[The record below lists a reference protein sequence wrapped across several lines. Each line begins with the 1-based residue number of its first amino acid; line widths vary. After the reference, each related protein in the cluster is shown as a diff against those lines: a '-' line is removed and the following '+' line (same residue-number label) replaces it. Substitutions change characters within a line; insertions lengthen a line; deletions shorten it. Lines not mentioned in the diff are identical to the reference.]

1 MRFAMPAKRPVEP
14 TAEFWRPKTAM
25 VLAAGL
31 GTRMRPLTDKLPK
44 PLVPLK
50 GRALLDRVLDRLAE
64 HGVEKAVV
72 NVHYQAEKIID
83 HLEGRQKPKIVFSDE
98 RGVLLETGGGVVKA
112 LPKLGSEPFIIHNS
126 DSVYIEGVGSNL
138 DRLARAWD
146 PDRMD
151 TLLLLALGST
161 SLGYHGRGD
170 FNMDPSGH
178 LTRRKEGQIAPFVFT
193 GVSIAHPRLFKDAP
207 DGAFSINKLWTRA
220 IEERRLFGVRMDG
233 VWMHVGDP
241 DAVTAAEHRMDMPDV
256 Q

>member
-1 MRFAMPAKRPVEP
+1 MPNTTSDGAPL
-14 TAEFWRPKTAM
+14 WRPKTAM

-31 GTRMRPLTDKLPK
+31 GTRMRPLTDQLPK

-72 NVHYQAEKIID
+72 NVHYQAEKIVE
-83 HLEGRQKPKIVFSDE
+83 HLEDRDRPRIVFSDE
-98 RGVLLETGGGVVKA
+98 RGLLLETGGGVVKA
-112 LPKLGSEPFIIHNS
+112 LPKLGAEPFIIHNS

-146 PDRMD
+146 PERMD
-151 TLLLLALGST
+151 TLLLVALGST
-161 SLGYHGRGD
+161 SLGYSGRGD
-170 FNMDPSGH
+170 FNMDPNGL
-178 LTRRKEGQIAPFVFT
+178 LTRRVEGQIAPFVFT

-207 DGAFSINKLWTRA
+207 EGAFSINKLWTRA
-220 IEERRLFGVRMDG
+220 ITQKRLFGVRMDG

-241 DAVTAAEHRMDMPDV
+241 AAVTDAERRMDMPDV
-256 Q
+256 R

>member
-1 MRFAMPAKRPVEP
+1 MPNTTSDGPP
-14 TAEFWRPKTAM
+14 LWRPKTAM

-31 GTRMRPLTDKLPK
+31 GTRMRPLTDQLPK

-72 NVHYQAEKIID
+72 NVHYQAEKIVE
-83 HLEGRQKPKIVFSDE
+83 HLEDRDRPRIVFSDE
-98 RGVLLETGGGVVKA
+98 RGLLLETGGGVVKA
-112 LPKLGSEPFIIHNS
+112 LPKLGPEPFIIHNS

-146 PDRMD
+146 PERMD
-151 TLLLLALGST
+151 TLLLVALGST
-161 SLGYHGRGD
+161 SLGYSGRGD
-170 FNMDPSGH
+170 FNMDPNGL
-178 LTRRKEGQIAPFVFT
+178 LTRRVEGQIAPFVFT

-207 DGAFSINKLWTRA
+207 EGAFSINKLWTRA
-220 IEERRLFGVRMDG
+220 ITQKRLFGVRMDG

-241 DAVTAAEHRMDMPDV
+241 AAVTDAERRMDMPDV
-256 Q
+256 R

>member
-1 MRFAMPAKRPVEP
+1 MPVSASDVKASADRKPM
-14 TAEFWRPKTAM
+14 WRPKTAM

-44 PLVPLK
+44 PLVPLN

-72 NVHYQAEKIID
+72 NVHYQADQIIS
-83 HLEGRQKPKIVFSDE
+83 HLETRKSPRIVFSDE
-98 RGVLLETGGGVVKA
+98 RGQLLETGGGVVKA
-112 LPKLGSEPFIIHNS
+112 LPKLGTEPFIIHNS

-146 PDRMD
+146 PSLMD

-161 SLGYHGRGD
+161 SLGYNGRGD
-170 FNMDPSGH
+170 FNMDPNGNLSRRREGH
-178 LTRRKEGQIAPFVFT
+178 IAPFVFT
-193 GVSIAHPRLFKDAP
+193 GISIAHPRLFEDAP
-207 DGAFSINKLWTRA
+207 DGAFSINKLWSRA
-220 IEERRLFGVRMDG
+220 IDQKRIFGVRMDG

-241 DAVTAAEHRMDMPDV
+241 AAVAEAERRMDMPDV

>member
-1 MRFAMPAKRPVEP
+1 MPASRLPAQSGP
-14 TAEFWRPKTAM
+14 TSMWRPKSAI

-50 GRALLDRVLDRLAE
+50 GRSLLDRVLDRLVE
-64 HGVEKAVV
+64 HGIENVVV
-72 NVHYQAEKIID
+72 NVHYQADLIID
-83 HLEGRQKPKIVFSDE
+83 HLKTRTHPQVNFSDE
-98 RGVLLETGGGVVKA
+98 RSLLLETGGGVLKA
-112 LPKLGSEPFIIHNS
+112 LPKLGNEPFIIHNS

-146 PDRMD
+146 PERMD

-161 SLGYHGRGD
+161 SLGYNGRGD
-170 FNMDPSGH
+170 FNMDPNGH
-178 LTRRKEGQIAPFVFT
+178 LIRRKEGQIAPFVFT
-193 GVSIAHPRLFKDAP
+193 GVSIADPRLFNDAP
-207 DGAFSINKLWTRA
+207 MGAFSINKLWTRA
-220 IEERRLFGVRMDG
+220 IEQQRIFGVRMDG

-241 DAVTAAEHRMDMPDV
+241 AAVTEAERRMDLPDV

>member
-1 MRFAMPAKRPVEP
+1 MPTSVSSDKAM
-14 TAEFWRPKTAM
+14 WRPKTAM

-31 GTRMRPLTDKLPK
+31 GTRMRPLTEKLPK
-44 PLVPLK
+44 PLVPLN

-64 HGVEKAVV
+64 HGVGTAVV
-72 NVHYQAEKIID
+72 NVHYQADLIIS
-83 HLEGRQKPKIVFSDE
+83 HLETRISPRIVFSDE
-98 RGVLLETGGGVVKA
+98 RGQLLETGGGVVKA
-112 LPKLGSEPFIIHNS
+112 LPKLGTEPFIIHNS

-146 PDRMD
+146 PERMD

-161 SLGYHGRGD
+161 SLGYNGRGD
-170 FNMDPSGH
+170 FNMDANGH
-178 LTRRKEGQIAPFVFT
+178 LTRRVEGKIAPFVFT

-207 DGAFSINKLWTRA
+207 DGAFSINKLWSRA
-220 IEERRLFGVRMDG
+220 IEQKRIFGVRMDG

-241 DAVTAAEHRMDMPDV
+241 AAVTAAERRMDMPDV